1 MPCTVGTR
9 FQYSVV
15 STYLSRH
22 LDSGLQVSIECMR
35 WCLLFP
41 VWIEASEGTVVN
53 YLSTQV
59 PDGIL
64 EDSAII

>member
-9 FQYSVV
+9 FQYSIV

-22 LDSGLQVSIECMR
+22 LDFGVQVSLECMG
-35 WCLLFP
+35 WCLSFT

-53 YLSTQV
+53 YLST
-59 PDGIL
+59 
-64 EDSAII
+64 